1 VKTSGEVVDYKPGK
15 MCAEDFIVVVV
26 QQSRPALDR
35 QTDKTMM
42 MPSNLSL
49 SLFLL
54 FLFSVILISGLIV
67 FFSLLRSAD
76 SSLPLSQEK
85 KMESKLKIKP
95 IKILKP

>member
-1 VKTSGEVVDYKPGK
+1 MAGK
-15 MCAEDFIVVVV
+15 DVCRRFYFCGCAAE
-26 QQSRPALDR
+26 QASLG

-49 SLFLL
+49 SLFPLFL

-85 KMESKLKIKP
+85 KMESELKIKP